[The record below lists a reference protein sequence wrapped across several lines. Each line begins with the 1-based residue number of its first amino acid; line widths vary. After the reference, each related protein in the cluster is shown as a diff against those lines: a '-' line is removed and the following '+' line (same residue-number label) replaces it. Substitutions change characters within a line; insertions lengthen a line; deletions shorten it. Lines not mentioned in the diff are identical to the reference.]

1 MSFLDDVFG
10 RNPTRDWQPQRGL
23 ELVCDLDN
31 ETFCGVAFGERV
43 ERLSKLGPTE
53 VAGTARKGIYEYPS
67 RGFTCIAEDGKFVEV
82 ELSFVDEAPLA
93 VFGGIVQ
100 HRGRPVPLS
109 RATTETE
116 VRAAFGDPRE
126 RKEQGIGGEPFVQ
139 LTYGLYRSDW
149 IFAFEDGGLDSLW
162 GGRKD

>member
-1 MSFLDDVFG
+1 MSFLDDILG

-23 ELVCDLDN
+23 EITCDLDN

-67 RGFTCIAEDGKFVEV
+67 RGFTCVAEDGKFVEV
-82 ELSFVDEAPLA
+82 ELSFVDDPPLA
-93 VFGGIVQ
+93 AFAGIVR

-109 RATTETE
+109 RATTEAD
-116 VRAAFGDPRE
+116 VRAELGEPGE
-126 RKEQGIGGEPFVQ
+126 RKEQDVGGGPLVQ
-139 LTYGLYRSDW
+139 LTYRLHRSDW
-149 IFAFEDGGLDSLW
+149 IFAFEDGGLESLW